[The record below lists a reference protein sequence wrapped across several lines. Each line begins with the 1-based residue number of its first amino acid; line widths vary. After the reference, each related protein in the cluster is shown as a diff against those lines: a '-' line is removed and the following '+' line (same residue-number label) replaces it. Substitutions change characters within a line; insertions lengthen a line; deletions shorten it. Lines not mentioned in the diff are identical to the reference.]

1 MRLSWGDGAPSP
13 AVPAA
18 LSAASGAGLG
28 LAMPVPAAPGLLVA
42 LSAAA
47 LAAAAAGAVRPSRLL
62 GTGLL
67 LLVGVAG
74 LVQARRLVTT
84 PRHADAAL
92 VSSLPEGN
100 VCEVTGRL
108 RGPWRASGSLRVA
121 DVEVEAVRRD
131 GRPLRLA
138 GPLRLVVGG
147 EASAD
152 EAAGAGDRIRA
163 RGELG
168 LPDASPDPRSPFRL
182 PPRPR
187 LSLKSALQLERLG
200 PAVGLLG
207 PVHRA
212 HRALLL
218 RILRNLPGDRA
229 EDRTARALVLA
240 LLIGETAD
248 LPPGAVTAF
257 RDGGAAHVL
266 AVSGLQVAFLAL
278 LLHRLLP
285 TRLVSIRGRD
295 ATVLAATACYAV
307 FAGGSPPVVR
317 AALTIGVYLAARLL
331 GRPVPAWQAVGA
343 SALALL
349 LLDPGVLLDA
359 GFLLTYSAVA
369 GLSAFGV
376 PLASALRGWGL
387 PAWAAGAA
395 GATAG
400 AELAVLPVQAYAF
413 QVVPLV
419 GLVSNLV
426 VVPLSLLFLLASLAL
441 LPVLLLGPAPAA
453 AAVVPLRLLSD
464 GLLASLDL
472 FERLGALRFVP
483 APSWGLS
490 VLLGLLLAGA
500 VVPLPRRLR
509 AASLASALALGLF
522 VVARPSSAAAAG
534 THELLAVDVGQ
545 GDAWLLRSDGGAVLV
560 DGGGSHDA
568 DYEFGR
574 LRLLPRLSRAGAVSF
589 EAVALTHPHPDH
601 GRGLAGLLAVAPVG
615 QLALPRGAER
625 NDVLDEVLRAA
636 ARRAVP
642 IERYGAGESLWPA
655 GIRLDVL
662 HPGPGPY
669 WRARANN
676 GSLVLRASLG
686 SRTALLTGD
695 VEAAAEA
702 DLVRRG
708 APLGADVLK
717 VAHHGS
723 RTSSTP
729 GFLARVG
736 PRVALVGAG
745 RRNRFGHPSP
755 VVLARLS
762 EAGARVLRTDRDGD
776 FALLVREGRLLPLF
790 SADPPGGPR

>member
-18 LSAASGAGLG
+18 LAAASGVGLG
-28 LAMPVPAAPGLLVA
+28 LAMPVPPLAGGLLA
-42 LSAAA
+42 LVLAS

-62 GTGLL
+62 GSGLL
-67 LLVGVAG
+67 VLLGVAG
-74 LVQARRLVTT
+74 LVQARRLVTD

-92 VSSLPEGN
+92 VSALPEGN

-108 RGPWRASGSLRVA
+108 QGPWRASGSLRVA
-121 DVEVEAVRRD
+121 DLEVESVRNGERVL
-131 GRPLRLA
+131 PVA
-138 GPLRLVVGG
+138 GPVRLVVGG
-147 EASAD
+147 RTSAD
-152 EAAGAGDRIRA
+152 EAAGAGERVRA
-163 RGELG
+163 RGELR
-168 LPDASPDPRSPFRL
+168 LPDVSADPRSPFRL

-187 LSLKSALQLERLG
+187 LALKSALQVERLG
-200 PAVGLLG
+200 PATGLLG

-218 RILRNLPGDRA
+218 QIRRNLPGDGD

-248 LPPGAVTAF
+248 LPPRAVTAF

-285 TRLVSIRGRD
+285 TRLVSLGSRD
-295 ATVLAATACYAV
+295 AIVLAATACYAV

-317 AALTIGVYLAARLL
+317 AALTIGVYLGARLL
-331 GRPVPAWQAVGA
+331 GRPVAAWQAVGA
-343 SALALL
+343 SALVLL

-376 PLASALRGWGL
+376 PLSAALRRTGL

-413 QVVPLV
+413 HVVPLV
-419 GLVSNLV
+419 GLASNLV
-426 VVPLSLLFLLASLAL
+426 VVPLSLLFLLAALAL
-441 LPVLLLGPAPAA
+441 LPALLLGPVPASA
-453 AAVVPLRLLSD
+453 ALVPLRLLSD
-464 GLLASLDL
+464 GLLFTLDL
-472 FERLGALRFVP
+472 FDRLGALRFVP

-509 AASLASALALGLF
+509 AASLAAALALGLF
-522 VVARPSSAAAAG
+522 VVARPSTPAAPG
-534 THELLAVDVGQ
+534 THELLALDVGQ
-545 GDAWLLRSDGGAVLV
+545 GDAWLLRSGTGAVLV

-568 DYEFGR
+568 EYEFGR
-574 LRLLPRLSRAGAVSF
+574 LRLLPLLSRAGAVRF

-615 QLALPRGAER
+615 QLAIPRGAER
-625 NDVLDEVLRAA
+625 NEVLDEVLQAA

-642 IERYGAGESLWPA
+642 IERYGAGESLAPS

-662 HPGPGPY
+662 HPGPGAY

-686 SRTALLTGD
+686 GRTALLTGD

-702 DLVRRG
+702 DLASRG
-708 APLGADVLK
+708 APLRADVLK

-723 RTSSTP
+723 GTSTTP
-729 GFLARVG
+729 GFLSRVA
-736 PRVALVGAG
+736 PRVALVGVG

-755 VVLARLS
+755 AVLSRLS
-762 EAGARVLRTDRDGD
+762 EAGAKVLRTDRDGG
-776 FALLVREGRLLPLF
+776 FGLLVRQGRLLPLF
-790 SADPPGGPR
+790 SEDPPGGPR